1 MFPKARTR
9 FSAGL
14 IAIQLSIVLFAGFA
28 NAQQKPKLKPL
39 HIALAN
45 QSVSMTAI
53 YVAKQLGIYESY
65 GFDARVLVLEPRA
78 GIGALLSGDL
88 DAYTAIGSTARAALR
103 GAPVRVGLVALNR
116 SDFQLVATKEI
127 ATFEQLRGKT
137 IGGYTPQGSVNLILH
152 EMMRRKGFRPEDYKV
167 VNAGTARAAALAG
180 GSVPAALLNSVETVR
195 MVKQGYRVLARAA
208 DELETPQSGL
218 GLSVAAMQTR
228 RDFLRPVIQA
238 TLDAIRVIVT
248 QKDKTVVVLMKQ
260 LALSQDEASFVY
272 DALQKGWALDGKP
285 TPGALKLEL
294 EMDQK
299 DAGLKE
305 LPKAEQMYDFALLDE
320 VAKR

>member
-1 MFPKARTR
+1 
-9 FSAGL
+9 
-14 IAIQLSIVLFAGFA
+14 
-28 NAQQKPKLKPL
+28 
-39 HIALAN
+39 
-45 QSVSMTAI
+45 
-53 YVAKQLGIYESY
+53 
-65 GFDARVLVLEPRA
+65 
-78 GIGALLSGDL
+78 
-88 DAYTAIGSTARAALR
+88 AIGSTARAALR

-167 VNAGTARAAALAG
+167 VNAGTGRAAALAG

-218 GLSVAAMQTR
+218 GFSVAAMQTR

-238 TLDAIRVIVT
+238 TLDAIRVIAT
-248 QKDKTVVVLMKQ
+248 QRDKAVAVLMKQ
-260 LALSQDEASFVY
+260 LNLTQDEAGFVY
-272 DALQKGWALDGKP
+272 DALQKGWTLDGKP

-305 LPKAEQMYDFALLDE
+305 LPKPEQMYDFALLDE